1 MKEGQKRKEGE
12 KDGRLYGWNKID
24 LLYHSLRKKKKKKK
38 ELGKEEENWLKRR
51 GNEQGMEHCEA
62 KRKRV
67 NKLQKVGGR

>member
-12 KDGRLYGWNKID
+12 KDGRLYGWNKTD
-24 LLYHSLRKKKKKKK
+24 LLYHSLKKKK
-38 ELGKEEENWLKRR
+38 ELEKEKENWLKRR

-67 NKLQKVGGR
+67 NKLEKVGGR